1 MGAALNLYDQ
11 DFYAWT
17 QEQAKLIKDNLL
29 GKLDLIHLQEELISM
44 GASEK
49 RELGHRLEKLLMH
62 LLKWKY
68 QPNLQCRSWRL
79 TVKEQRKKLL
89 MHLKDNPSLKNTE
102 TFTERFSAAYDTA
115 VLKAA
120 QETGLDEDIFPEEC
134 EWSITEILSDNFLPN

>member
-44 GASEK
+44 GASER
-49 RELGHRLEKLLMH
+49 RELDSRLGVLLMH

-68 QPNLQCRSWRL
+68 QPARQCKSWIR
-79 TVKEQRKKLL
+79 TIKIQRIDVIK
-89 MHLKDNPSLKNTE
+89 HLKNNPSLRSVAGEYLLDAYNT
-102 TFTERFSAAYDTA
+102 AI
-115 VLKAA
+115 LKAA
-120 QETGLDEDIFPEEC
+120 EETNLDDDVFPVNC
-134 EWSITEILSDNFLPN
+134 EWTIDQVLDNNFYPN

>member
-1 MGAALNLYDQ
+1 MGASLNLYDQ

-29 GKLDLIHLQEELISM
+29 GNLDLIHLQEELISM

-89 MHLKDNPSLKNTE
+89 IHLKDNPSLKNPE
-102 TFTERFSAAYDTA
+102 TFTERFSSAYDTA

-120 QETGLDEDIFPEEC
+120 QETGLDEDIFPAQC
-134 EWSITEILSDNFLPN
+134 EWSVTEILTENFLPN